1 MVVTCNLTHDHHRYH
16 HLIINIMNLISI
28 IIITITMIIII
39 TMIITIFMIIIIY
52 FSVLSFVEP
61 VFAFIDEAIT
71 NGELKH

>member
-16 HLIINIMNLISI
+16 HLIINIMNINHDSI
-28 IIITITMIIII
+28 TIITITMIIII

-71 NGELKH
+71 NGEL

>member
-1 MVVTCNLTHDHHRYH
+1 MVVTCNSTHDHHRYH
-16 HLIINIMNLISI
+16 HLIITIMNLISI

-71 NGELKH
+71 NGEL